1 MSFYKITLSTLITVF
16 SFGLSAQ
23 AQSPNNAAEEYDT
36 DKLNSFMDSWH
47 LASAQAD
54 AEMFFGMMAEDGI
67 YIGTDK
73 TERWLRDELREWS
86 TKAFERESAWTFIIK
101 ERNWQIHEKQG
112 FAIADELLQTYMGL
126 CRATAVISLKNEQW
140 KIIHYQ
146 LSVTIDNDK
155 IEQFKDLQDT
165 P

>member
-67 YIGTDK
+67 
-73 TERWLRDELREWS
+73 
-86 TKAFERESAWTFIIK
+86 
-101 ERNWQIHEKQG
+101 
-112 FAIADELLQTYMGL
+112 
-126 CRATAVISLKNEQW
+126 
-140 KIIHYQ
+140 
-146 LSVTIDNDK
+146 
-155 IEQFKDLQDT
+155 
-165 P
+165 